1 MIPPEAPGKTP
12 RPIGGEMERP
22 PSVLFLDREAVEAHL
37 SPALCLEAVEG
48 AFRSLVQG
56 QAIQPL
62 RTLLTLPGGRDHFLV
77 MPAHVARPAAL
88 GAKLLSL
95 FPGNHDQGLPS
106 HQGVILLFDT
116 ETGGLR
122 AVVDAESV
130 TSLRTAAAS
139 ALATRLLAREDSMD
153 LAILGAGVQAR
164 SHLEALLAVRPIRR
178 VRVWS
183 RTADHARAF
192 VAEARARLEARGRS
206 APLERPSGGSMPT
219 GQGAPRGG
227 LPPMREIE
235 IVVAPDPESAVRD
248 ADVICTVTASPTPI
262 LKGEWIAP
270 GTHVNA
276 VGAYTPDT
284 RELDTLAIQQA
295 RFYVD
300 RRESAMAEA
309 GDFLIP
315 REEGA
320 VDDAHILGELGEL
333 LEGAAVQGRV
343 QGRTSPG
350 DRTVFKSL
358 GLAVQDLAA
367 VAALVRE
374 IQAVGTK
381 GIVPTPA
388 PSTPASTPPPGPPDT
403 RR

>member
-1 MIPPEAPGKTP
+1 MIPPEAPNGTSDP
-12 RPIGGEMERP
+12 SHGERNEKAH
-22 PSVLFLDREAVEAHL
+22 VLFLNREAVEAHL
-37 SPALCLEAVEG
+37 SPTLCLEAVEG

-56 QAIQPL
+56 QALQPL
-62 RTLLTLPGGRDHFLV
+62 RTLMTLPGGRDHFLV
-77 MPAHVARPAAL
+77 MPAHVAEPAAL
-88 GAKLLSL
+88 GAKLLTL
-95 FPGNHDQGLPS
+95 FPGNHDRGLPS
-106 HQGVILLFDT
+106 HQGVILLFDV
-116 ETGGLR
+116 ETGELR

-139 ALATRLLAREDSMD
+139 ALATRLLARKEASD

-164 SHLEALLAVRPIRR
+164 SHLEALIAVRPIRR
-178 VRVWS
+178 IRVWS

-192 VAEARARLEARGRS
+192 VAEAQARLEARAQLARLEG
-206 APLERPSGGSMPT
+206 PLRGSIPT
-219 GQGAPRGG
+219 GQVAPGG
-227 LPPMREIE
+227 RLPLVREIE
-235 IVVAPDPESAVRD
+235 IVVAPDPESAVQD

-403 RR
+403 GR